1 MNTKLFINALI
12 LLTLSFT
19 LSVKASPTEDLIKA
33 FVSASESARQHGAKD
48 EALANYLSFF
58 TDDFT
63 DNHASYGVSFTGKE
77 HHRKGLIN
85 KGSSMVSVVEA
96 IENIII
102 GTDTAIVVVN
112 EDSKY
117 YKNDKL
123 KHYKGRT
130 IFVLEF
136 NEQDLI
142 VKMSR
147 YMDQ

>member
-1 MNTKLFINALI
+1 
-12 LLTLSFT
+12 
-19 LSVKASPTEDLIKA
+19 
-33 FVSASESARQHGAKD
+33 
-48 EALANYLSFF
+48 
-58 TDDFT
+58 
-63 DNHASYGVSFTGKE
+63 
-77 HHRKGLIN
+77 
-85 KGSSMVSVVEA
+85 MVSVVEA

-136 NEQDLI
+136 NQQDLI
-142 VKMSR
+142 MKMSR

>member
-1 MNTKLFINALI
+1 M

-19 LSVKASPTEDLIKA
+19 LSVKAAPTEGLIKA
-33 FVSASESARQHGAKD
+33 FISASEDARQHDAKE
-48 EALANYLSFF
+48 EALAKYLSFF

-63 DNHASYGVSFTGKE
+63 NNHPSYGVSFTGKE
-77 HHRKGLIN
+77 HFRKGLIN
-85 KGSSMVSVVEA
+85 KGSSMVSVVES

-102 GTDTAIVVVN
+102 GTDTAKVVVN

-117 YKNDKL
+117 YKNNKL

-136 NEQDLI
+136 NEQGLI